1 MHEENIAYLKDYIYL
16 PYALAIFPVGLN
28 EFFYLFPPEVL
39 EISSTIK
46 AKLLFINSCSSH
58 ELDHIG
64 TSIASLPLSTESLF
78 GSECH

>member
-1 MHEENIAYLKDYIYL
+1 MHEESIAYLRDYIYYL

-28 EFFYLFPPEVL
+28 EFFYLFLPR
-39 EISSTIK
+39 STSTIK
-46 AKLLFINSCSSH
+46 AKLLFINSYSSH

-64 TSIASLPLSTESLF
+64 TSIVSLPLSTESLF